1 MIYSTWCTPG
11 YIKNNYFEFRHH
23 NKENCWDGMIVRTI
37 YIAPICVREAT
48 TVSRQDPRHIHLI
61 FKTRQSSTLY
71 EYAYMYVGIHLDPS
85 HHHYNTVPIHLL
97 LLLCILVCVIDGVG
111 SNNEI
116 DIIFRVQFQDAV
128 RV

>member
-1 MIYSTWCTPG
+1 
-11 YIKNNYFEFRHH
+11 
-23 NKENCWDGMIVRTI
+23 MIVRTI

>member
-1 MIYSTWCTPG
+1 
-11 YIKNNYFEFRHH
+11 
-23 NKENCWDGMIVRTI
+23 
-37 YIAPICVREAT
+37 
-48 TVSRQDPRHIHLI
+48 
-61 FKTRQSSTLY
+61 
-71 EYAYMYVGIHLDPS
+71 MYVGIHLDPS